1 MSAHFKITQ
10 KIARAF
16 CHKLS
21 NTPPPV
27 TKSTSAQR
35 SALRRGAHKV
45 HKRLRSAFSRHQT
58 QSSSA
63 PLVNVPTPS
72 RAQQLRQR
80 VGQLAENTDAAGFR
94 DDFAP
99 DIVANLGGIAD
110 DVIGNTFNTFA
121 EDLSFGSMAFPE
133 LDWESLFAGESL
145 LQEANVL
152 PIGAY
157 VGDIYDLIINANAAR
172 SEPEI
177 FKNPLVQLELELN
190 DSMGFQDSFEASIF
204 RDIQHE
210 GSPYVLSYLK
220 RRQKKD
226 IFGSVVT
233 LTGTAFSTVTQV
245 NVLATI
251 KHGHAEA
258 RTLRHIH
265 EFRKIGNQ
273 IGTEF
278 PEIKG
283 LCNSIIKIKAAKAA
297 NQVFQMIS
305 NLIPNTAIGAGL
317 VGGIPSL
324 IANIYVLM
332 YQQELSAL
340 SARLHYFAYS
350 YLRGMAR
357 TDVTAQQLQKY
368 AFAYEL
374 FREFF
379 RKIIRNEHALNLPI
393 KKSSGEPLITLR
405 PAEDLHKFDKY
416 MWEPAGWQVVLDKL
430 TLI

>member
-10 KIARAF
+10 KIARTF

-21 NTPPPV
+21 NTSPPA
-27 TKSTSAQR
+27 TRSTSAQR

-58 QSSSA
+58 PASPA
-63 PLVNVPTPS
+63 PLVNIPSPS
-72 RAQQLRQR
+72 RAQQFKQR
-80 VGQLAENTDAAGFR
+80 VGHLAENTDAAGFR

-110 DVIGNTFNTFA
+110 DVIGNTFSTFA
-121 EDLSFGSMAFPE
+121 EDISFGSMAFPE
-133 LDWESLFAGESL
+133 LDWESLFAGDGL

-157 VGDIYDLIINANAAR
+157 IGDIYDFIININAAR
-172 SEPEI
+172 SQPEI

-210 GSPYVLSYLK
+210 ASPNVLAYLK

-226 IFGSVVT
+226 ILGSAVT

-265 EFRKIGNQ
+265 EFRKIGNR
-273 IGTEF
+273 IGTDF

-283 LCNSIIKIKAAKAA
+283 LCNSIIRIKGAKAA

-357 TDVTAQQLQKY
+357 TDVSPQQLQKY
-368 AFAYEL
+368 GFAYQL

-379 RKIIRNEHALNLPI
+379 RKIIRNEHALSLPM
-393 KKSSGEPLITLR
+393 KKSSGEPLLTLR